1 MKKETFVR
9 VINAIDAQYSRDKE
23 HAKKLEEIF
32 PDSTI
37 MPSYSEEL
45 IGAIVDA
52 LKVEMC
58 DSDWI
63 DYYMYE
69 LDFGRKNKQLKAY
82 DENGVEM
89 PLSTP
94 EDLYDLLENNK
105 SKIELIAVEFEDDNG
120 VTHRIEHDDDT
131 SLEC

>member
-1 MKKETFVR
+1 
-9 VINAIDAQYSRDKE
+9 
-23 HAKKLEEIF
+23 
-32 PDSTI
+32 

-58 DSDWI
+58 DSSWI

-69 LDFGRKNKQLKAY
+69 LDFGRKNEQLKAY